1 LFRSPVSP
9 QRRLKSAYESVPI
22 VLMTAANSVTIVIVD
37 DHPVVRDGLNAMLSA
52 EPDLQVV
59 GEAANGNDA
68 VALVK
73 TLRPSVV
80 LMDLLLPD
88 IGGAEVIKIVCG
100 SFSDINFIVLTT
112 LAGDEEIYRALEAGA
127 RGYLF
132 KDMARKELIQAIRVV
147 HRGQRYIPASVGSA
161 IAENLPRM
169 DLSSREIE
177 VLQLVAAGLRNK
189 EIAYRINVSEATVNA
204 HVKHVLQK
212 LNASDRTHA
221 VTIALKRGIIRL

>member
-1 LFRSPVSP
+1 
-9 QRRLKSAYESVPI
+9 
-22 VLMTAANSVTIVIVD
+22 MTDANSVTIVIVD
-37 DHPVVRDGLNAMLSA
+37 DHPVVRNGLTAMLSM

-59 GEAANGNDA
+59 GEAGTGGE
-68 VALVK
+68 AL
-73 TLRPSVV
+73 TLLRALRPSVA

-88 IGGAEVIKIVCG
+88 MGGAEVIKRICATC
-100 SFSDINFIVLTT
+100 SDINFIVLTT

-132 KDMARKELIQAIRVV
+132 KDMARKELVQAIRAV
-147 HRGQRYIPASVGSA
+147 HRGQRYIPATVGTA
-161 IAENLPRM
+161 IAENLPRT
-169 DLSSREIE
+169 DLTSREIE
-177 VLQLVAAGLRNK
+177 VLELVAAGLRNK